1 MEKELQIIC
10 DAISSKKGVLIK
22 ILKVRDITS
31 IADYFIIST
40 TTNKKQCQAAADEV
54 EDKMK
59 EIGNI
64 PLRKEG
70 YREGQWILLDF
81 GDVVVHIFTDEE
93 RRHFDFDSLWA
104 EALEESYHNKDVGVT
119 HGE

>member
-40 TTNKKQCQAAADEV
+40 TTNKSSAKRQL
-54 EDKMK
+54 MK
-59 EIGNI
+59 WKI
-64 PLRKEG
+64 K
-70 YREGQWILLDF
+70 
-81 GDVVVHIFTDEE
+81 
-93 RRHFDFDSLWA
+93 
-104 EALEESYHNKDVGVT
+104 
-119 HGE
+119 

>member
-93 RRHFDFDSLWA
+93 RPF
-104 EALEESYHNKDVGVT
+104 
-119 HGE
+119 